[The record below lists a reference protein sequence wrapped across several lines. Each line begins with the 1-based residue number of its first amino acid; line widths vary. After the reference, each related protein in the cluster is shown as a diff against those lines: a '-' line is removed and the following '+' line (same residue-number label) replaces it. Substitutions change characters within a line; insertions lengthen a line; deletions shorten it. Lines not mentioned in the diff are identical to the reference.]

1 MFNWGKKMIKF
12 FRKIRQKLLTENKFS
27 KYLFYAIGE
36 IVLVVIGILIALQ
49 INNWNENRKQQIKL
63 QQIYHE
69 ILADLKRE
77 RDYANFIIN
86 KFEGQRKAYSDY
98 LESFSNT
105 KITRKSIYRKLLEL
119 NMEGYPINS
128 NSSIVESLQNSGE
141 IVLLPQSIRNRL
153 INLRRQQNKIIV
165 DEGLDNRGRMGVMER
180 LTMLIG
186 SLSLD
191 ERLENQKELRSELK
205 IEENINQI
213 VLGLEAAQAWMD
225 FSESKSIRLLK
236 EFVNEINAVEKLI
249 LEETK

>member
-1 MFNWGKKMIKF
+1 MIKF
-12 FRKIRQKLLTENKFS
+12 FRKIRQKLLSENKFS
-27 KYLFYAIGE
+27 KYLLYAIGE

-49 INNWNENRKQQIKL
+49 INNWNENRKQQNKL
-63 QQIYHE
+63 QQNYHE

-86 KFEGQRKAYSDY
+86 KFEGQRKAYKDY
-98 LESFSNT
+98 LESFSST
-105 KITRKSIYRKLLEL
+105 KITRKSMYRKLLEL

-141 IVLLPQSIRNRL
+141 IVLLPPSIRNRL

-180 LTMLIG
+180 LTMLMG

-191 ERLENQKELRSELK
+191 GRLENQKELRNELQV
-205 IEENINQI
+205 EENINEI
-213 VLGLEAAQAWMD
+213 ILGLEAAQGWMD

-236 EFVNEINAVEKLI
+236 ELVIEIDSVEQLI
-249 LEETK
+249 LQETKSK

>member
-1 MFNWGKKMIKF
+1 MIKF

>member
-1 MFNWGKKMIKF
+1 MIKF
-12 FRKIRQKLLTENKFS
+12 FRNIRKKLLTENKFS
-27 KYLFYAIGE
+27 KYLIYAIGE
-36 IVLVVIGILIALQ
+36 IFLVVLGILIALQ

-86 KFEGQRKAYSDY
+86 KFEGQRKAYTDY
-98 LESFSNT
+98 LESFSST
-105 KITRKSIYRKLLEL
+105 KITRKSMYRKLLEL

-213 VLGLEAAQAWMD
+213 ILGLEAGQEWMD

-249 LEETK
+249 IEETK

>member
-1 MFNWGKKMIKF
+1 MIKF
-12 FRKIRQKLLTENKFS
+12 FRKIRQRLLSENKFS
-27 KYLFYAIGE
+27 KYLLYAIGE
-36 IVLVVIGILIALQ
+36 IFLVVLGILIALQ
-49 INNWNENRKQQIKL
+49 INTWNENRKQQIKL

-86 KFEGQRKAYSDY
+86 KFEGQRKAYTNY
-98 LESFSNT
+98 LESFSST
-105 KITRKSIYRKLLEL
+105 KITRKSMYRKLLEL

-213 VLGLEAAQAWMD
+213 ILGLEAGQEWMD

>member
-1 MFNWGKKMIKF
+1 MIKF
-12 FRKIRQKLLTENKFS
+12 FRKIRQKLLSENKIG
-27 KYLFYAIGE
+27 KYLTYAIGE

-86 KFEGQRKAYSDY
+86 KFEGQRKAYTDY
-98 LESFSNT
+98 LESFSST
-105 KITRKSIYRKLLEL
+105 KITRKSMYRKLLEL

-165 DEGLDNRGRMGVMER
+165 DESLDNRGRMGVMER

-213 VLGLEAAQAWMD
+213 ILGLEAGQEWMD

-249 LEETK
+249 LEETN

>member
-1 MFNWGKKMIKF
+1 MIKF
-12 FRKIRQKLLTENKFS
+12 FRKIRQKLLSENKIG
-27 KYLFYAIGE
+27 KYLTYAIGE

-86 KFEGQRKAYSDY
+86 KFEGQRKAYTDY
-98 LESFSNT
+98 LESFSST
-105 KITRKSIYRKLLEL
+105 KITRKSMYRKLLEL

-165 DEGLDNRGRMGVMER
+165 DESLDNRGRMGVLER

-186 SLSLD
+186 SVSLD

-213 VLGLEAAQAWMD
+213 ILGLEAGQDWMD

>member
-1 MFNWGKKMIKF
+1 MIKF
-12 FRKIRQKLLTENKFS
+12 FRRIRQNLLTENKFS
-27 KYLFYAIGE
+27 KYLVYAIGE

-98 LESFSNT
+98 VESFSST
-105 KITRKSIYRKLLEL
+105 KITRKSMYRKLLEL

-213 VLGLEAAQAWMD
+213 ILGLEAGQEWMD

-249 LEETK
+249 LEEIK

>member
-1 MFNWGKKMIKF
+1 MIKF
-12 FRKIRQKLLTENKFS
+12 FRKIRQKLLSENKFS
-27 KYLFYAIGE
+27 KYLIYAIGE
-36 IVLVVIGILIALQ
+36 IFLVVLGILIALQ
-49 INNWNENRKQQIKL
+49 INNWNENRKQQNKL
-63 QQIYHE
+63 QQNYHE

-86 KFEGQRKAYSDY
+86 KFEGQRKAYKDY
-98 LESFSNT
+98 LESFSST
-105 KITRKSIYRKLLEL
+105 KITRKSMYRKLLEL

-153 INLRRQQNKIIV
+153 INLKRRQNKIIV
-165 DEGLDNRGRMGVMER
+165 DEGLDNQGRMGVMER

-191 ERLENQKELRSELK
+191 ERLENQKELKSKLK
-205 IEENINQI
+205 IEENTNKII
-213 VLGLEAAQAWMD
+213 LGLEAGQEWMD

-236 EFVNEINAVEKLI
+236 ELVKEIDEVEKLI
-249 LEETK
+249 LEEIK

>member
-1 MFNWGKKMIKF
+1 MIKF
-12 FRKIRQKLLTENKFS
+12 FRQIRYNLMSENKTG
-27 KYLFYAIGE
+27 KYLKYAIGE
-36 IVLVVIGILIALQ
+36 IVLVVIGILIALS
-49 INNWNENRKQQIKL
+49 INNWNEKSKQQIKL

-86 KFEGQRKAYSDY
+86 KFEGQRKAYTDY
-98 LESFSNT
+98 LESFSST
-105 KITRKSIYRKLLEL
+105 KITRKSMYRKLLEL

-165 DEGLDNRGRMGVMER
+165 DESLDNRGRMGVMER

-213 VLGLEAAQAWMD
+213 ILGLEAAQTWMD

>member
-1 MFNWGKKMIKF
+1 MIKF
-12 FRKIRQKLLTENKFS
+12 FRRIRQGLITENKFS
-27 KYLFYAIGE
+27 KYLIYAIGE

-63 QQIYHE
+63 QEIYHE

-86 KFEGQRKAYSDY
+86 KFEGQRKAYKDY
-98 LESFSNT
+98 LESFSST
-105 KITRKSIYRKLLEL
+105 KITRKSMYRKLLEL

-191 ERLENQKELRSELK
+191 GRLENQKELRSELK

-213 VLGLEAAQAWMD
+213 ILGLEAGQEWMD

-249 LEETK
+249 LEEIK

>member
-1 MFNWGKKMIKF
+1 MIKF
-12 FRKIRQKLLTENKFS
+12 FRKIRQKLLSENKIG
-27 KYLFYAIGE
+27 KYLTYAIGE

-86 KFEGQRKAYSDY
+86 KFEGQRKAYTDY
-98 LESFSNT
+98 LESFSST
-105 KITRKSIYRKLLEL
+105 KITRKSMYRKLLEL

-165 DEGLDNRGRMGVMER
+165 DESLDNRGRMGVMER

-191 ERLENQKELRSELK
+191 ERLENQKELRFELK

-213 VLGLEAAQAWMD
+213 ILGLEAGQEWMD

>member
-1 MFNWGKKMIKF
+1 MIKF
-12 FRKIRQKLLTENKFS
+12 FRKIRQKLLSENKFS
-27 KYLFYAIGE
+27 KYLIYAIGE
-36 IVLVVIGILIALQ
+36 IFLVVLGILIALQ
-49 INNWNENRKQQIKL
+49 INNWNENRKQQNKL
-63 QQIYHE
+63 QQNYHE

-86 KFEGQRKAYSDY
+86 KFEGQRKAYKDY
-98 LESFSNT
+98 LESFSST
-105 KITRKSIYRKLLEL
+105 KITRKSMYRKLLEL

-153 INLRRQQNKIIV
+153 INLKRRQNKIIV
-165 DEGLDNRGRMGVMER
+165 DEGLDNQGRMGVMER

-191 ERLENQKELRSELK
+191 ERLENQKELKSKLK
-205 IEENINQI
+205 IEENTNKII
-213 VLGLEAAQAWMD
+213 LGLEAGQEWMD

-236 EFVNEINAVEKLI
+236 ELVKEIDEVEKLI
-249 LEETK
+249 LEEVK

>member
-1 MFNWGKKMIKF
+1 MIKF
-12 FRKIRQKLLTENKFS
+12 FRKIRQNLLAEGKTG
-27 KYLFYAIGE
+27 KYLKYAVGE

-49 INNWNENRKQQIKL
+49 INNWNGNRKQQIKL

-105 KITRKSIYRKLLEL
+105 KITRKSMYRKLLEL

-141 IVLLPQSIRNRL
+141 IVLLPQSIRNKL

-191 ERLENQKELRSELK
+191 ERLVNQKELRSELK

-213 VLGLEAAQAWMD
+213 ILGLEAGQEWMD

>member
-1 MFNWGKKMIKF
+1 MIKF
-12 FRKIRQKLLTENKFS
+12 FRKIRQKLLSENKIG
-27 KYLFYAIGE
+27 KYLTYAIGE

-86 KFEGQRKAYSDY
+86 KFEGQRKAYTDY
-98 LESFSNT
+98 LESFSST
-105 KITRKSIYRKLLEL
+105 KITRKSMYRKLLEL

-165 DEGLDNRGRMGVMER
+165 DESLDNRGRMGVMER

-213 VLGLEAAQAWMD
+213 ILGLEAGQEWMD

>member
-1 MFNWGKKMIKF
+1 MIKF
-12 FRKIRQKLLTENKFS
+12 FRKIRQNLLMENKTG
-27 KYLFYAIGE
+27 KYFKYAIGE
-36 IVLVVIGILIALQ
+36 IILVVIGILIALQ

-86 KFEGQRKAYSDY
+86 KFEGQRKAYTDY
-98 LESFSNT
+98 LESFSST
-105 KITRKSIYRKLLEL
+105 KITRKSMYRKLLEL

-153 INLRRQQNKIIV
+153 INLRRQKNKIIV
-165 DEGLDNRGRMGVMER
+165 DESLDNRGRMGVMER

-213 VLGLEAAQAWMD
+213 ILGLEAGQEWMD

>member
-1 MFNWGKKMIKF
+1 MIKF
-12 FRKIRQKLLTENKFS
+12 FRKIRQKMLTENKFS
-27 KYLFYAIGE
+27 KYLLYAIGE
-36 IVLVVIGILIALQ
+36 IILVVIGILIALQ

-105 KITRKSIYRKLLEL
+105 KITRKSMYRKLLEL

-191 ERLENQKELRSELK
+191 ERLKNQKELRSELK

-213 VLGLEAAQAWMD
+213 ILGLEAGQEWMD

-249 LEETK
+249 IEETK